1 MSRNSFFRT
10 LNCKEIHMKWLASTL
25 TIFAFAACADAPVF
39 EVPQYSSVQ
48 PFDVV
53 LAPGD
58 RVVVDDTFTVLFS
71 DVTEDSRCPTDV
83 ECVWQGNA
91 AVVLKLTAGSG
102 PAFTMTLNTGVP
114 SDTGEYAGY
123 RIRLTDLDPK
133 PVSTRSIQRAEYR
146 ARLHIEALR

>member
-1 MSRNSFFRT
+1 
-10 LNCKEIHMKWLASTL
+10 MKWLASAL
-25 TIFAFAACADAPVF
+25 TVVAFAACSAGAVF
-39 EVPQYSSVQ
+39 EVPQYSSIQ

-58 RVVVDDTFTVLFS
+58 RVVVDDTFTIVFH
-71 DVTEDSRCPTDV
+71 DVAEDSRCPTDV

-123 RIRLTDLDPK
+123 RIQLTDLNPK
-133 PVSTRSIQRAEYR
+133 PVSTRAIQRAEYR
-146 ARLHIEALR
+146 ATLHIEAIR